1 MHKPFQLIRN
11 TERLV
16 VGAPKAFFPQ
26 IHYMIQ
32 NNIGLLLSIHK
43 FFLVEIELRVVNQ
56 NKHTKKNFWGLLR
69 FRHVQTSL
77 ENMFLFCCFFLFL
90 WVFDSLGLI
99 QINPNQI

>member
-56 NKHTKKNFWGLLR
+56 NKHTKKKLWGLLR
-69 FRHVQTSL
+69 FKHVRLVWKTVFFVCVVWF
-77 ENMFLFCCFFLFL
+77 MFNFF
-90 WVFDSLGLI
+90 VPLGF
-99 QINPNQI
+99 

>member
-11 TERLV
+11 TERLF

-43 FFLVEIELRVVNQ
+43 LFLVEIELRVVNQ
-56 NKHTKKNFWGLLR
+56 NKHTKKKLWGLLR

-77 ENMFLFCCFFLFL
+77 ENSVFFVCVVWFLFFCFFGFL
-90 WVFDSLGLI
+90 I
-99 QINPNQI
+99 P